1 MPISV
6 QCQCGQTM
14 QAPDSMAG
22 KRGKCP
28 KCNQQFVVPGGQ
40 VAGAKPATKQKAV
53 RAKAPTATATKTA
66 SEADSM
72 ASLLDEVGMQKA
84 RTRHNCPEC
93 RADIDEDAV
102 ICIHCG
108 MNLETGVPVKQKLH
122 GSVGGGKKAAD
133 KPDEPKPSIF
143 DDPKVKYGT
152 LGIVAVI
159 ALIAVYIAVQKFL

>member
-1 MPISV
+1 
-6 QCQCGQTM
+6 M

-28 KCNQQFVVPGGQ
+28 KCNQQFVVPGG
-40 VAGAKPATKQKAV
+40 KPATKQKAA
-53 RAKAPTATATKTA
+53 RAKAQTATATK
-66 SEADSM
+66 SDMEADSM

-108 MNLETGVPVKQKLH
+108 MNLETGKHVKQKLH
-122 GSVGGGKKAAD
+122 GSVGGGKKAEA
-133 KPDEPKPSIF
+133 KPDEPKPSVF

-152 LGIVAVI
+152 MGVVAVI